1 MDESRKQGGYSPLDE
16 PFENKRRGDSLTLER
31 MLEKFET

>member
-1 MDESRKQGGYSPLDE
+1 MNPENRGGYSPLDE